1 MARQKGHIKY
11 VGTLGEVRHFKIK
24 GNDGYFAGLKGG
36 PSSEQIASDPAF
48 VRTRENMN
56 EFGGSAIAGKSL
68 RTSIAG
74 LIRNNGDSQVTGRIT
89 AIMKRI
95 NLEDGSEA
103 RGQRAILVT
112 VAPQYLEGFEFNK
125 FTSLNG
131 AFNAPYTITPTAARD
146 SSTLDIPSFNPLDRM
161 YVPAGAT
168 HFKIINA
175 ISVLSDFEY
184 NSTTGVYEPKDGV
197 TNALTD
203 VQDSGYLPVNAST
216 GLISVVSTLP
226 GSPTITADVSVV
238 NVLAVEFYQEVNG
251 KYYPFSSGNCLRIE
265 EVF

>member
-56 EFGGSAIAGKSL
+56 EFGGSAITGKSL

-89 AIMKRI
+89 AIMKKI

-103 RGQRAILVT
+103 RGQRAILV
-112 VAPQYLEGFEFNK
+112 
-125 FTSLNG
+125 
-131 AFNAPYTITPTAARD
+131 
-146 SSTLDIPSFNPLDRM
+146 
-161 YVPAGAT
+161 
-168 HFKIINA
+168 
-175 ISVLSDFEY
+175 VLS
-184 NSTTGVYEPKDGV
+184 
-197 TNALTD
+197 LT
-203 VQDSGYLPVNAST
+203 
-216 GLISVVSTLP
+216 STLP
-226 GSPTITADVSVV
+226 LTVLSMLLILSLLLLQGIVQLWIFLRLILWIECIFLLELLILKSSMLFLFCLTLNIT
-238 NVLAVEFYQEVNG
+238 VLLEFMSQKTELQTV
-251 KYYPFSSGNCLRIE
+251 
-265 EVF
+265 